1 MPGDKSITHRALM
14 FAALAPGS
22 SVVGGALTSLDAR
35 STARVL
41 RALGATISPLRAD
54 SVVEIRGRRRLA
66 TPTTTLQCGNS
77 GTTARLMLGILA
89 GHRFQSTLTGDA
101 SLRRR
106 PMRRVTGALL
116 AMGARIDDHGH
127 DGLPLTIIGGR
138 LRPLEWSLPIASAQV
153 KSALLLAGAVGGVSV
168 ALRETAV
175 TRDHTERMLGA
186 NGFDVSRGDGW
197 LRLEPT
203 GAFHPVALQVPGD
216 PSSAAFLLA
225 AILLAEGGEARVAG
239 VGLNPTRTGYLHVM
253 ARMGATIAAFD
264 EEAPFGEP
272 IGDLVTSPAALRGV
286 VVEPEEVPGIIDE
299 IPMLACLAARADG
312 ESRFLGV
319 GELRVKE
326 SDRLALIVR
335 NLRAV
340 GAEAEAQGDDLIVRG
355 RPGPF
360 RGRVVTDGD
369 HRIAMAFT
377 VLGQGRGSRIVV
389 DDPDCAAVSFPN
401 FAGQLAA
408 LYGRAG

>member
-1 MPGDKSITHRALM
+1 MM
-14 FAALAPGS
+14 AALAPGA

-35 STARVL
+35 STASVL
-41 RALGATISPLRAD
+41 RALGASISPLRAD
-54 SVVEIRGRRRLA
+54 TVVEIRGRRRLTTPAA
-66 TPTTTLQCGNS
+66 TLRCGNS

-89 GHRFQSTLTGDA
+89 GHRFVSTLSGDA

-106 PMRRVTGALL
+106 PMRRVTEPL
-116 AMGARIDDHGH
+116 ATMGARIDDAGH
-127 DGLPLTIIGGR
+127 DGLPLSIRGGG

-153 KSALLLAGAVGGVSV
+153 KSALLLAGAVGGVPV

-203 GAFHPVALQVPGD
+203 GAFHPVAMQVPGD

-225 AILLAEGGEARVAG
+225 AILLAEGGEASVAG
-239 VGLNPTRTGYLHVM
+239 VGLNPTRTGFLHVM
-253 ARMGATIAAFD
+253 ARMGASIAASD

-272 IGDLVTSPAALRGV
+272 IGDLVTRPAELRAV

-299 IPMLACLAARADG
+299 IPMLACLAASAAG

-340 GAEAEAQGDDLIVRG
+340 GVEAEAAGDDLVVRG

-360 RGRVVTDGD
+360 RGRVVTAGD

-377 VLGQGRGSRIVV
+377 VLGTTRGSRITV
-389 DDPDCAAVSFPN
+389 DDPDCAAVSFPG
-401 FAGQLAA
+401 FANQLAT
-408 LYGRAG
+408 LFGRAG